1 MLDDAPV
8 TPTVLPSVLPAARL
22 KPVAI
27 WLFAC
32 AAAVFLMALI
42 GAITRLTESGLSIVK
57 WEPIAGALPP
67 LNAADWAREF
77 ADYKT
82 SPQYLKVN
90 HGMSLDDF
98 KHIFFWEWLHRLWG
112 RTIGV
117 IYFLPFLYFWQRI
130 PAARKPA
137 FFGILAIGCF
147 QGALGW
153 WMVAS
158 GLVDNPA
165 VSHYRLAAHLMTA
178 VFLYACLFR
187 LGLVFA
193 LPKTEPA
200 GAAGKLHGFIRA
212 CIVAVAVTM
221 TWGAF
226 VAGLDAGMVY
236 NTFPMMD
243 SHWLPPELMQHKPVW
258 LAIFEEPASVQFT
271 HRILALL
278 TFCKVM
284 ALVWRSKKL
293 DCTPRQR
300 RLFNAAGI
308 VALCQVA
315 LGISTL
321 LTQVDIHLAVM
332 HQAGAMTLL
341 GVLVWL
347 LHDVPALPKENQAR
361 A

>member
-1 MLDDAPV
+1 MTDL
-8 TPTVLPSVLPAARL
+8 TLNPAASDAAKQKGAL

-32 AAAVFLMALI
+32 AGAVFLMALI

-57 WEPIAGALPP
+57 WEPITGALPP
-67 LNAADWAREF
+67 LNAADWMREF
-77 ADYKT
+77 NDYKT

-90 HGMSLDDF
+90 HGMTLDDF

-117 IYFLPFLYFWQRI
+117 IYFIPFLYFWKRI
-130 PAARKPA
+130 PAERRPA
-137 FFGILAIGCF
+137 FYGILAIGFF

-158 GLVDNPA
+158 GLVNNPA

-193 LPKTEPA
+193 LRPSKDIGGVTQ
-200 GAAGKLHGFIRA
+200 LHGFIRSCVA
-212 CIVAVAVTM
+212 AVAVTM

-226 VAGLDAGMVY
+226 VAGLDAGLVY

-243 SHWLPPELMQHKPVW
+243 NHWVPPELMEHKPVW
-258 LAIFEEPASVQFT
+258 MAIFEEPASVQFT
-271 HRILALL
+271 HRILAIL
-278 TFCKVM
+278 TFTKIMV
-284 ALVWRSKKL
+284 LVQRS
-293 DCTPRQR
+293 TRFNPPPRVR
-300 RLFNAAGI
+300 RLFMAAGV
-308 VALCQVA
+308 VAICQVT

-321 LTQVDIHLAVM
+321 LTGVDIHLAVM

-341 GVLVWL
+341 GILVWL
-347 LHDVPALPKENQAR
+347 LHEVPALRKEK
-361 A
+361 